1 LGRPGLSAERFVAD
15 PYGAPGTRM
24 YRTGDLARWRS
35 TGALDYL
42 GRADHQLKI
51 RGFRI
56 EPGEIETALGRHPLV
71 AQAAVVAREDR
82 PGDKRLVGY
91 IVPAAGENVHPA
103 RLRAH
108 LARTLPQYMV
118 PAAIVSLEAMPQT
131 PNGKLDRK
139 ALPAPELTA
148 GSVSRPPS
156 TPEEEMLCAIFAET
170 LHVPRVGV
178 DDNFFELGGHSLLA
192 TQLISRIRT
201 KLGADLSI
209 RSLFEAPTVADL
221 VTQLKA
227 VDGQDPL
234 DVLLPLRSRGA
245 SPPLFCIHPAGGL
258 GWRYSGLLPLLKAD
272 HPLYGLQARGIS
284 NPETLPSTLE
294 EMASDYLQRMRE
306 IQPYLLLGWSFGGL
320 VAYEI
325 ATQLQSQGEHGTLVA
340 LLDSYPVNRQASPQ
354 IPDDSELL
362 ADLLEEA
369 GLDPKNREAENWS
382 TQDSRDLDR
391 PLRAA
396 CLAGSISKHQLV
408 SMLKVYKNNIV
419 LASNFVPRKFD
430 GDLLLFIANRGAP
443 ASRKHTWTTY
453 LGGDIRFH
461 EIFCEHANML
471 DPGPLTE
478 IVSVLDLELET
489 RMTKTSR
496 GSPLCI

>member
-1 LGRPGLSAERFVAD
+1 
-15 PYGAPGTRM
+15 M

-306 IQPYLLLGWSFGGL
+306 IQPAVPIYYLAGRSAGSLPTRSPL
-320 VAYEI
+320 A
-325 ATQLQSQGEHGTLVA
+325 QSQGQRGTLVA

-354 IPDDSELL
+354 IPTT
-362 ADLLEEA
+362 ADCLRIYWRKQALTRKSVKQKIGQHRIRGTSIGRFA
-369 GLDPKNREAENWS
+369 
-382 TQDSRDLDR
+382 R
-391 PLRAA
+391 PA
-396 CLAGSISKHQLV
+396 
-408 SMLKVYKNNIV
+408 
-419 LASNFVPRKFD
+419 
-430 GDLLLFIANRGAP
+430 
-443 ASRKHTWTTY
+443 
-453 LGGDIRFH
+453 
-461 EIFCEHANML
+461 
-471 DPGPLTE
+471 
-478 IVSVLDLELET
+478 
-489 RMTKTSR
+489 
-496 GSPLCI
+496 